1 MKKSLIKTVEIV
13 EISNESFT
21 VYVEYKSGR
30 VRAFNDI
37 TKSVLA
43 FIVGNLNSVTITD
56 DCGEYVE
63 TRTYFYADVE
73 SLEKNLLT
81 LVKIGL
87 DVVTRTIYVSG
98 KHLNMNLH
106 LKVKPMEYIPNKFY
120 ILFEYNGKTNNVGL
134 KCNYNTCC
142 SAFKDKDIMITKMY
156 A

>member
-21 VYVEYKSGR
+21 VYVEYNSGR

-37 TKSVLA
+37 TKSVLD
-43 FIVGNLNSVTITD
+43 FIIGNLNSVTVID

-73 SLEKNLLT
+73 SLETKLLT

-98 KHLNMNLH
+98 KHLDMHNH
-106 LKVKPMEYIPNKFY
+106 LFVEPMEYIPNKYY
-120 ILFEYNGKTNNVGL
+120 ILFYYMGKTNNIGL
-134 KCNYNTCC
+134 KCSYSTRY
-142 SAFKDKDIMITKMY
+142 SARKDIDNMYKMY